1 MDEPL
6 FLKVR
11 PRDAVLYEKDQIGK
25 VLTFVGGS
33 RDPDAPSLF
42 QIANVDSGEICCI
55 YREEVIEIV
64 AKYRKT
70 IKKPSTFYEQIQHQ
84 QQQQQ

>member
-11 PRDAVLYEKDQIGK
+11 PGDAVLYEKDQIGK

-33 RDPDAPSLF
+33 RDPDAPSFF
-42 QIANVDSGEICCI
+42 QIANVDSGEICWI
-55 YREEVIEIV
+55 HGKKLPRWLLNIGQQLTSLLRFT
-64 AKYRKT
+64 RK
-70 IKKPSTFYEQIQHQ
+70 
-84 QQQQQ
+84 